1 MSGSD
6 LRTPMS
12 RVRGHGSAKEGTSH
26 FIGHRVTAV
35 MLAILAPLVLL
46 GVMTAAPGGYD
57 GFITY
62 IGSTFGALTLL
73 GFISA
78 ALYHGRSGVTETILD
93 YTDGG
98 MRMALL
104 LILTLVSI
112 GFWLVAV
119 LSILK
124 IWLGA

>member
-1 MSGSD
+1 MAD

-12 RVRGHGSAKEGTSH
+12 RVRGHGSAKEGTGH

-35 MLAILAPLVLL
+35 MLAVLAPLVIWGL
-46 GVMTAAPGGYD
+46 MKAAPGGYD
-57 GFITY
+57 GFMEWV
-62 IGSTFGALTLL
+62 GSTFGALTLL
-73 GFISA
+73 GFVSA

-93 YTDGG
+93 YTQGG

-104 LILTLVSI
+104 LGLTLISI
-112 GFWLVAV
+112 GFWLLAV